1 MSDEDKRIEIQN
13 MMQEMRGLEQ
23 ISKILSVGGDMSES
37 NMDDIWYVVYTMLHK
52 WRNILSDAVCE
63 EKKTRES

>member
-37 NMDDIWYVVYTMLHK
+37 NMDDIWYVVYTMIHK
-52 WRNILSDAVCE
+52 WRNLLSDVVCE
-63 EKKTRES
+63 KKRTREP